1 MILICICV
9 DLVLIY
15 IKIYLCKWT
24 GHWSAYESGCP
35 LVARGRLHALPCIID
50 NVHIAQD
57 VLFACLLLELQCTS
71 QVHALPCT
79 IDNVHNMYYTLR
91 GCFACC
97 FLNCNVHYRKS
108 DRLSDW
114 AARSVQ
120 LFAQQTDCNKQS
132 DARWGSVLSVKR
144 IGHHAY
150 QPKKNVSLNQTN
162 RCWDD
167 FPVPCQIFI
176 ELPQC
181 LSTQQTTSDLGSNAI
196 NLSP

>member
-1 MILICICV
+1 MQVRRSACGCLSTCPQPPPEIQINYHFIDYI
-9 DLVLIY
+9 DLHMLTNIIIY
-15 IKIYLCKWT
+15 IYIYLCKWA

-79 IDNVHNMYYTLR
+79 IDNVHNMYYTLL
-91 GCFACC
+91 GCCACC

-108 DRLSDW
+108 DRPSDW
-114 AARSVQ
+114 PARSVQ

-150 QPKKNVSLNQTN
+150 QPKQD
-162 RCWDD
+162 R
-167 FPVPCQIFI
+167 
-176 ELPQC
+176 
-181 LSTQQTTSDLGSNAI
+181 
-196 NLSP
+196 NLSDDALV